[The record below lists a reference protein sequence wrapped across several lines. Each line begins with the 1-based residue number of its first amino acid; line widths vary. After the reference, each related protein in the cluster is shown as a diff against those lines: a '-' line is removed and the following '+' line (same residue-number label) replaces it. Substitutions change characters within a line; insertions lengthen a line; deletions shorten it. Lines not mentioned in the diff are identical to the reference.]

1 MINIKKQQTFD
12 SIIADT
18 FDYISQVWRH
28 FIPTMLRVNIVY
40 ILAACI
46 MVYMLYSH
54 KFYYNDMLDD
64 IENLYTFSISA
75 VGQVWKDIPFVGM
88 SIFKIVLLIILGVVL
103 LVGGIVFFL
112 FTPVYMILN
121 DRYSR
126 VPTYNEII
134 SYMSSRFGRI
144 VVFCLCTAVLYLP
157 VFILSIIVAIPLCII
172 IVGIPVVI
180 VYFVLQQMLFNMT
193 LYAYLHNDDI
203 DYFKAVSMAWRRIS
217 NGFWHNVGA
226 FLVVGVISG
235 VTVQVLKFLL
245 NVDSSISNAVSVYD
259 AVVVVFV
266 YSVMYLLVALVCDVL
281 VGVIY
286 FSGGKDENEGYLY
299 G

>member
-1 MINIKKQQTFD
+1 
-12 SIIADT
+12 
-18 FDYISQVWRH
+18 
-28 FIPTMLRVNIVY
+28 
-40 ILAACI
+40 
-46 MVYMLYSH
+46 
-54 KFYYNDMLDD
+54 
-64 IENLYTFSISA
+64 
-75 VGQVWKDIPFVGM
+75 
-88 SIFKIVLLIILGVVL
+88 
-103 LVGGIVFFL
+103 
-112 FTPVYMILN
+112 
-121 DRYSR
+121 
-126 VPTYNEII
+126 
-134 SYMSSRFGRI
+134 MSSRFGRI

-157 VFILSIIVAIPLCII
+157 IFILSIIVAIPLCII

-203 DYFKAVSMAWRRIS
+203 DYFKAVNIAWRRIS
-217 NGFWHNVGA
+217 NGFLHNVGA

-259 AVVVVFV
+259 AEVVVFV

-286 FSGGKDENEGYLY
+286 FSGGKDENEGYLC